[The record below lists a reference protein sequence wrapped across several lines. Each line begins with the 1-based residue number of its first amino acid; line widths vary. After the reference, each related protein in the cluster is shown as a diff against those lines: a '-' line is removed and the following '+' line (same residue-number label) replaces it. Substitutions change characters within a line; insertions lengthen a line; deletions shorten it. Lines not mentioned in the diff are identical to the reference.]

1 MPKYTLAITFHSYNV
16 TIDTDDFEDDF
27 AKTKDDL
34 VDKLDPNDPDVVHD
48 WFVDNWADHELIELS
63 EVEPDQVVVKPAK

>member
-1 MPKYTLAITFHSYNV
+1 MPKYTLDITFYPSTI

-34 VDKLDPNDPDVVHD
+34 VDKLDPNDPAVVRA
-48 WFVDNWADHELIELS
+48 WFADNWADHELIELS